1 MEAIA
6 TEFGIQ
12 EALKTLGIN
21 KINEGTSTGS
31 NYFSGGAIINSYSPV
46 DGQLIGKVK
55 TTTKAGYDKVL
66 ETATEAF
73 KVWRTM
79 PAPQRGEIV
88 RQFGE
93 KLREKKEALGKLVSY
108 EMGKSYQEGL
118 GEVQE
123 MIDICDFAVGLSRQL
138 HGLTM
143 HSERPGHRMYEQ
155 YHPLGVVGIIS
166 AFNFPV
172 AVWAWNTALAWI
184 CGDVCVWKP
193 SEKTPI
199 CGIACQNIA
208 AQVFAE
214 NNLPEGICNLI
225 NGDYHVGEMMTT
237 DVRIPLIS
245 ATGSTRMGKIVAQA
259 VAARLGKSLLEL
271 GGNNAIIVTPDADIK
286 MTVIGAV
293 FGAVGTAG
301 QRCTSTRRLII
312 HESIY
317 DKVKNALVDAYKQ
330 LRIGNPL
337 DENNHVGPLIDTD
350 AVAMYNNALKSVVEE
365 GGNLVIEGEV
375 LQGEGYESGCYV
387 RPAIAEAEAHYKIVQ
402 HETFA
407 PILYLLKYSG
417 SLENAI
423 ASQNEVTQGL
433 SSAIMTNNLLE
444 AEHFL
449 SVRGSDCGIANVNI
463 GTSGAEIGG
472 AFGGEK
478 ETGGGRESGSDAWKV
493 YMRRQ
498 TNTINYTT
506 KLPLAQGI
514 KFDL

>member
-1 MEAIA
+1 MSNIA
-6 TEFGIQ
+6 TEFGIDD
-12 EALKTLGIN
+12 ALKALGIQSLN
-21 KINEGTSTGS
+21 DGTSTGS
-31 NYFSGGAIINSYSPV
+31 NNFSSGEIIESHSPV
-46 DGQLIGKVK
+46 DGSLIAKVK
-55 TTTKAGYDKVL
+55 TTTQGDYDKTISVAS
-66 ETATEAF
+66 ETF
-73 KVWRTM
+73 KTWRLM

-88 RQFGE
+88 RQFGN
-93 KLREKKEALGKLVSY
+93 KLRELKEPLGKLVSY

-155 YHPLGVVGIIS
+155 YHALGIVGIIS

-193 SEKTPI
+193 SEKTPL
-199 CGIACQNIA
+199 CGVACQNIA
-208 AQVFAE
+208 ASVFKA
-214 NNLPEGICNLI
+214 NNLPEGISCMI
-225 NGDYHVGEMMTT
+225 NGDYKVGEMMTK
-237 DVRIPLIS
+237 DNRIPLVS
-245 ATGSTRMGKIVAQA
+245 ATGSIRMGKIVAQA

-301 QRCTSTRRLII
+301 QRCTSTRRIII

-317 DKVKNALVDAYKQ
+317 DKVKDALVAAYKQ
-330 LRIGNPL
+330 LRVGNPL

-350 AVAMYNNALKSVVEE
+350 AVANYKHALEKVVEE
-365 GGNLVIEGEV
+365 GGNILVSGGVMEGK
-375 LQGEGYESGCYV
+375 GYESGCYV
-387 RPAIAEAEAHYKIVQ
+387 KPAIAEAENNFEIVQ

-407 PILYLLKYSG
+407 PVLYLIKYSG
-417 SLENAI
+417 DVTQAI
-423 ASQNEVTQGL
+423 SIQNGVVQGL
-433 SSAIMTNNLLE
+433 SSAIMTNNLRE
-444 AEHFL
+444 AEQFL
-449 SVRGSDCGIANVNI
+449 SVAGSDCGIANVNI

-478 ETGGGRESGSDAWKV
+478 ETGGGRESGSDAWKI

-506 KLPLAQGI
+506 ELPLAQGI